1 MLHTYSSSCCF
12 CYSYREMLRLLQ
24 TVLILSLCIRT
35 VHSCVNNYFL
45 FEELTFGNNSEN
57 RLKLYQASTILTS
70 TCLTQWHIVTYRN
83 FSNGTHVDIST
94 DPSCPHGQVWIWL
107 AHPIF
112 VIQEPAFLNHLTL
125 FMLNYFEEWI
135 PPHVKLTVPYPCQR
149 QAKEFLER
157 MTTSLGH
164 LIGVLLCVE

>member
-94 DPSCPHGQVWIWL
+94 DPSCPHEQVWIWL

-112 VIQEPAFLNHLTL
+112 VIQEPASLNHLTL
-125 FMLNYFEEWI
+125 FMLYKLLWGVDIYDPMLNWLSLTLAKGRQRNSWSEW
-135 PPHVKLTVPYPCQR
+135 
-149 QAKEFLER
+149 
-157 MTTSLGH
+157 
-164 LIGVLLCVE
+164 LLL